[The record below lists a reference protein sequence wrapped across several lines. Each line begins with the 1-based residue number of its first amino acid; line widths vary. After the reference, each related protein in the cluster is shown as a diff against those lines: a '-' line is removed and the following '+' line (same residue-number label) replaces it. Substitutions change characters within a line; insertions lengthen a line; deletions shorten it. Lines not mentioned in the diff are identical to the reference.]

1 MINLS
6 TVLHHLQKSPPYY
19 FGRIACYNSVVW
31 NVFCNNTASP
41 HNNMISNSKSRKYD
55 ASDTYD
61 SIISNICIYLYPTAM
76 IVC

>member
-1 MINLS
+1 
-6 TVLHHLQKSPPYY
+6 
-19 FGRIACYNSVVW
+19 
-31 NVFCNNTASP
+31 
-41 HNNMISNSKSRKYD
+41 MISNSKSRKYD